1 MSKLFSYISK
11 ILLNPIFLGVL
22 FVVSILGGGLGTA
35 LDLGFLSAPFAY
47 ISIPS
52 ETLYY
57 FKGKGFLYEFLNK
70 ALTNTLLMSLLSIL
84 ILTLIS
90 RRATKNMKVVPSGL
104 QNLIEFALEAMY
116 NTCKKIAGDDKGKVF
131 FPLVM
136 TIFLFVVISNWIGV
150 LPGTGTIGRIETA
163 EEYCHHQKEKN
174 NLGHDVKFN
183 IYKTNGVFAST
194 MFGYGKTDYSIK
206 SSDKSLFSD
215 SYSKSDSLQSK
226 DSNSKSDSGH
236 GHDSHS
242 GSIVC
247 SHHWL
252 EHDFAH
258 AKEIKA
264 KELGVVNFDDN
275 FKVGILVPF
284 FRGTNSDM
292 NTTLALALIAMACI
306 HWWGFKYLGLTGHAG
321 KFINFKNGPINFFV
335 GILELV
341 GEFAKVISF
350 TFRLFGN
357 IFAGEVL
364 LFAMA
369 FLLPLIGIIPFIG
382 LELFVGL
389 IQGLIFS
396 MLTLVFAAIATVS
409 HNSDEH

>member
-1 MSKLFSYISK
+1 MSMFSI
-11 ILLNPIFLGVL
+11 V
-22 FVVSILGGGLGTA
+22 
-35 LDLGFLSAPFAY
+35 
-47 ISIPS
+47 
-52 ETLYY
+52 
-57 FKGKGFLYEFLNK
+57 
-70 ALTNTLLMSLLSIL
+70 ALTI
-84 ILTLIS
+84 IS
-90 RRATKNMKVVPSGL
+90 RKATKDMKIIPKGM

-116 NTCKKIAGDDKGKVF
+116 NTCKKIAGDEKGKVF

-136 TIFLFVVISNWIGV
+136 TIFLFVVVSNWIGV
-150 LPGTGTIGRIETA
+150 LPGTGTIGRIESA
-163 EEYCHHQKEKN
+163 EEYCHHQEEKD
-174 NLGHDVKFN
+174 NLGHNVKFN
-183 IYKTNGVFAST
+183 VYKTNGILAST

-206 SSDKSLFSD
+206 SSDTSLFAD
-215 SYSKSDSLQSK
+215 SHNGHSK
-226 DSNSKSDSGH
+226 DSKSASV
-236 GHDSHS
+236 
-242 GSIVC
+242 IC

-252 EHDFAH
+252 EHEFAH

-264 KELGVVNFDDN
+264 KELGVKNFDDHY
-275 FKVGILVPF
+275 KVGILVPF

-292 NTTLALALIAMACI
+292 NTTLALALCAMFCI

-341 GEFAKVISF
+341 GEFAKILSF

-396 MLTLVFAAIATVS
+396 MLTLVFASISTVE
-409 HNSDEH
+409 HNSDDH

>member
-11 ILLNPIFLGVL
+11 IILNPIVLGIL
-22 FVVSILGGGLGTA
+22 FIVAILGGGLGSA
-35 LDLGFLSAPFAY
+35 LGLGFISAPFAY

-52 ETLYY
+52 ETLYV
-57 FKGKGFLYEFLNK
+57 FEGSKDNFLIDFLNS
-70 ALTNTLLMSLLSIL
+70 AITNTLLMSLLTIVILLVVSIK
-84 ILTLIS
+84 
-90 RRATKNMKVVPSGL
+90 ATSKMKIIPSGM
-104 QNLIEFALEAMY
+104 QNLIEFAIEAMY
-116 NTCKKIAGDDKGKVF
+116 NTCKKIAGEEKGKIF

-150 LPGTGTIGRIETA
+150 LPGTGTIGRIESA
-163 EEYCHHQKEKN
+163 EEYCHHQEKKD

-183 IYKTNGVFAST
+183 IYKKNGNLSST
-194 MFGYGKTDYSIK
+194 LFGFGSSKYKIN
-206 SSDKSLFSD
+206 SSDSALFKHSD
-215 SYSKSDSLQSK
+215 SKDNHSDH
-226 DSNSKSDSGH
+226 H
-236 GHDSHS
+236 GNK
-242 GSIVC
+242 IC
-247 SHHWL
+247 SHDWL
-252 EHDFAH
+252 HHEFAD
-258 AKEIKA
+258 AKNLKA
-264 KELGVVNFDDN
+264 KELGVENFDN
-275 FKVGILVPF
+275 NYQAGILVPF
-284 FRGTNSDM
+284 FRGSNSDI
-292 NTTLALALIAMACI
+292 NTTLALALCAMITI
-306 HWWGFKYLGLTGHAG
+306 HWWGIRYLGLFGHFG

>member
-1 MSKLFSYISK
+1 MNKIFSYLSK
-11 ILLNPIFLGVL
+11 IILNPFILGSL
-22 FVVSILGGGLGTA
+22 FIVSILGGGLGTA

-47 ISIPS
+47 ISIPA

-57 FKGKGFLYEFLNK
+57 FKSKGFIFDFLNS
-70 ALTNTLLMSLLSIL
+70 ALTNTLLMSMFTIL
-84 ILTLIS
+84 ALTIIS
-90 RRATKNMKVVPSGL
+90 RKATKDMKIIPKGM

-116 NTCKKIAGDDKGKVF
+116 NTCKKIAGDEKGKVF

-136 TIFLFVVISNWIGV
+136 TIFLFVVVSNWIGV
-150 LPGTGTIGRIETA
+150 LPGTGTIGRIESA
-163 EEYCHHQKEKN
+163 EEYCHHQEEKD
-174 NLGHDVKFN
+174 NLGHNVKFN
-183 IYKTNGVFAST
+183 VYKTNGILAST

-206 SSDKSLFSD
+206 SSDKSLFAD
-215 SYSKSDSLQSK
+215 SHDGHSK
-226 DSNSKSDSGH
+226 DSKSTSV
-236 GHDSHS
+236 
-242 GSIVC
+242 IC

-252 EHDFAH
+252 EHEFAH

-264 KELGVVNFDDN
+264 KELGVNNFDDQY
-275 FKVGILVPF
+275 KVGILVPF

-292 NTTLALALIAMACI
+292 NTTLALALCAMFCI

-341 GEFAKVISF
+341 GEFAKILSF

-396 MLTLVFAAIATVS
+396 MLTLVFASISTVE
-409 HNSDEH
+409 HNSDDH

>member
-1 MSKLFSYISK
+1 
-11 ILLNPIFLGVL
+11 
-22 FVVSILGGGLGTA
+22 
-35 LDLGFLSAPFAY
+35 
-47 ISIPS
+47 
-52 ETLYY
+52 
-57 FKGKGFLYEFLNK
+57 
-70 ALTNTLLMSLLSIL
+70 
-84 ILTLIS
+84 
-90 RRATKNMKVVPSGL
+90 
-104 QNLIEFALEAMY
+104 
-116 NTCKKIAGDDKGKVF
+116 
-131 FPLVM
+131 
-136 TIFLFVVISNWIGV
+136 
-150 LPGTGTIGRIETA
+150 
-163 EEYCHHQKEKN
+163 
-174 NLGHDVKFN
+174 
-183 IYKTNGVFAST
+183 

-206 SSDKSLFSD
+206 SSDKSLFAD
-215 SYSKSDSLQSK
+215 SHDGHSK
-226 DSNSKSDSGH
+226 DSKSASV
-236 GHDSHS
+236 
-242 GSIVC
+242 IC

-252 EHDFAH
+252 EHEFEH

-264 KELGVVNFDDN
+264 KELGVKNFDDHY
-275 FKVGILVPF
+275 KVGILVPF

-292 NTTLALALIAMACI
+292 NTTLALALCAMFCI

-341 GEFAKVISF
+341 GEFAKILSF

-396 MLTLVFAAIATVS
+396 MLTLVFASISTVE
-409 HNSDEH
+409 HNSDDH